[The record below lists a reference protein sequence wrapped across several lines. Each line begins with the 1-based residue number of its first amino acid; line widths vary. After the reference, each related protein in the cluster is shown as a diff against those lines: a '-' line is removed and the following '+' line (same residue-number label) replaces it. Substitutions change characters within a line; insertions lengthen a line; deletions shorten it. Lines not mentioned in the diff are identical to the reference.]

1 MNAKSI
7 QIIRKGELF
16 VMEKQRAKKSGSKHN
31 LDRIQLATA
40 ILQLVTAILLFIFA
54 IIQELFL

>member
-1 MNAKSI
+1 
-7 QIIRKGELF
+7 
-16 VMEKQRAKKSGSKHN
+16 MEKQRAKKSGSKHN